1 MMEILKSL
9 VVDLPEDVRKAEYHG
24 DFNKA
29 LHLIELYMNR
39 NIPTIFKERLVYEKD
54 RIRRLKED
62 YIYSYDE
69 ALELASKKISDFSKD
84 ELEIMKDEG
93 YAEWIYVNGKV
104 KFIHSFLDNMIKV
117 NTNLKDRLIEKDEEN
132 NDSQILSK
140 TVEEM
145 INGKEKKYFFHLKT
159 GIKLNGEH
167 ARIGETVRVHIP
179 IPQNAQQIKNIKI
192 LSTSHEPKY
201 ISPENY
207 PQRTIYFETEVK
219 GEEIFTVEYTYENHV
234 KYTKFDPNIIS
245 EEQPNFYTEER
256 LPHIRFTPFLVQ
268 LADKIVGNE
277 TNPLLKARKIYDY
290 ITQNVKYSYMPQY
303 ATIINVPEYCA
314 YNLKGDCGVQ
324 ALLFI
329 TLCRIV
335 GIPARWQSGLYVN
348 PQYIGCHDW
357 AEFYIEPYGWIFAD
371 PSFGGGALRNKN
383 EERWNF
389 YFGNLDPFRMVA
401 NSDVNY
407 EFLPSKKHFRQD
419 FCDNQV
425 GEIEYNDRFLESQEY
440 ETILEI
446 IEAQEI

>member
-9 VVDLPEDVRKAEYHG
+9 VVDLPEDVKKAEYHG

-39 NIPTIFKERLVYEKD
+39 NIPIVLKNRLTYEKD

-69 ALELASKKISDFSKD
+69 ALELASKKISNFSKD
-84 ELEIMKDEG
+84 DLEMMKDQG
-93 YAEWIYVNGKV
+93 YAEWIYINGEV

-117 NTNLKDRLIEKDEEN
+117 NTSLKERLIEKDNEN
-132 NDSQILSK
+132 SDSQILSK

-145 INGKEKKYFFHLKT
+145 MDGKEKKYFFHLKT
-159 GIKLNGEH
+159 GIKLNGEY

-192 LSTSHEPKY
+192 LNTSHEPRY

-207 PQRTIYFETEVK
+207 PQRTIYFEKEVT

-234 KYTKFDPNIIS
+234 KYTKFDPNIVS
-245 EEQPNFYTEER
+245 KEQPNFYTEER

-268 LADKIVGNE
+268 LANKIVENE

-290 ITQNVKYSYMPQY
+290 ITQNIKYSYMPQY

-335 GIPARWQSGLYVN
+335 GIPSRWQSGLYVN
-348 PQYIGCHDW
+348 PYYIGCHDW

-383 EERWNF
+383 EARWNF

-401 NSDVNY
+401 NSEVNY
-407 EFLPSKKHFRQD
+407 EFLPAKKHFRQD

-440 ETILEI
+440 ETILKIIDAHEI
-446 IEAQEI
+446 